1 MYFQELSGFL
11 SLLKNIIVEK
21 EKVNNLVLFRK
32 YHFQMHLYCQNDNMG
47 VKVATSLTKKILDNM
62 RGYCSV
68 LSLMHYFLTYQ
79 NVHLG
84 SKVPFMVAGKHNGKC
99 LIIS

>member
-47 VKVATSLTKKILDNM
+47 VKVATSLTKKRLDNM

-68 LSLMHYFLTYQ
+68 LSLMHYF
-79 NVHLG
+79 
-84 SKVPFMVAGKHNGKC
+84 S
-99 LIIS
+99 ISAAISLAFIKSMESMDHSLQILN

>member
-1 MYFQELSGFL
+1 MYFQEFSGFL
-11 SLLKNIIVEK
+11 SLLKNIIAEK

-32 YHFQMHLYCQNDNMG
+32 YHFQMHLYCQRDNVG
-47 VKVATSLTKKILDNM
+47 VKVATSLTKKIFDNM
-62 RGYCSV
+62 RGYCSA
-68 LSLMHYFLTYQ
+68 LFLMHYFLTYQ

-84 SKVPFMVAGKHNGKC
+84 SKIPFMVAGKHNGKY